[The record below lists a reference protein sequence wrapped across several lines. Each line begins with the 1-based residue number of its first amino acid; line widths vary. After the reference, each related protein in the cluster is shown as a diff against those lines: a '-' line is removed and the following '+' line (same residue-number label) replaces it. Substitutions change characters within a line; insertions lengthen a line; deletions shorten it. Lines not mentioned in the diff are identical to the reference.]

1 MSRTYSA
8 ALKEMVETYY
18 ALPLKD
24 ALEQS
29 IQRHCDAT
37 VRLDL
42 LMAIAKDFE
51 PAVGRRMDYVTMRRW
66 CVSEG
71 INITR
76 VQTLARR
83 VRMLEEERAKSE
95 ENKV

>member
-1 MSRTYSA
+1 MSKAYSDS
-8 ALKEMVETYY
+8 LKEMVETYY
-18 ALPLKD
+18 DLPLKE
-24 ALEQS
+24 ALEEA
-29 IQRHCDAT
+29 IERNCDAS

-66 CVSEG
+66 CNSEG

-76 VQTLARR
+76 VQALARR
-83 VRMLEEERAKSE
+83 VKAG
-95 ENKV
+95 V